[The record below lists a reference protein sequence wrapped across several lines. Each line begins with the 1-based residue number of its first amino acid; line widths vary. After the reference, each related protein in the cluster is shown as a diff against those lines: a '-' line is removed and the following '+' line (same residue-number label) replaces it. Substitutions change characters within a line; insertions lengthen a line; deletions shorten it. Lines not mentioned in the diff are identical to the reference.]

1 METPVIERTFYRSG
15 IEGGGQMGTEAE
27 SKTAL
32 CAQFIPKAALKAMT
46 PEAESAVPQGMLVQ
60 GIVGIRG
67 FPFQVGRESRGKVVD
82 GVFHRVERP
91 RRGSAA
97 PTNDLY
103 LVDAGDML
111 QISREHFR
119 IERTATG
126 YQVVDRGSVCGI
138 SVGGVRIGG
147 NESGGNVLLR
157 DGDEIHVGTDMT
169 PYRYAFI
176 VLE

>member
-1 METPVIERTFYRSG
+1 MDAK
-15 IEGGGQMGTEAE
+15 AE
-27 SKTAL
+27 SNAAIL
-32 CAQFIPKAALKAMT
+32 SRFIPKAALKALT
-46 PEAESAVPQGMLVQ
+46 PEAGAAVPQGTLIQ
-60 GIVGIRG
+60 GMVGIRG

-91 RRGSAA
+91 RRESSV

-126 YQVVDRGSVCGI
+126 YQVIDRGSVCGT

-147 NESGGNVLLR
+147 NESGGNVLLQ
-157 DGDEIHVGTDMT
+157 DGDEIHVGTDVT
-169 PYRYAFI
+169 PYRYAFV